1 MITKL
6 KQKKISPKVPMIV
19 PYMCENLG
27 NFKIDFGQ
35 NELSALIN

>member
-1 MITKL
+1 
-6 KQKKISPKVPMIV
+6 MIV

-35 NELSALIN
+35 NELSALIKYQNLS